1 MTFEL
6 FMQAFIAPVLVAIV
20 AGFVKRWYPVVIAIG
35 FWGISLWV
43 KGLTLE
49 AMDSIAMVVT
59 LSAVLILLSGSL
71 SKRWLAL
78 AQWFTLAALSTWQ
91 VKNFALDLPLL
102 SWIIQA
108 VLLTGVVAFSWLVPA
123 GESTAPKAWS
133 RFDTRQLYWLIPV
146 GYLAIVSPLAG
157 SILIG
162 QMAGLI
168 AVFALAVWIFHASRH
183 SDEQQ
188 LALFVAAPA
197 LFVGQMAW
205 HYAEIPWTSLL
216 VGLVGWVPLLM
227 TSMRKRAAWFHLL
240 IATVLFAG
248 LTSLGLWLEWPE
260 QSLY

>member
-6 FMQAFIAPVLVAIV
+6 FMQAFIAPLLVAIV
-20 AGFVKRWYPVVIAIG
+20 AGFVKRWYPVVLAIG

-49 AMDSIAMVVT
+49 AMDTIAMAVT
-59 LSAVLILLSGSL
+59 LSAALILLSGSL
-71 SKRWLAL
+71 AIRWLAL
-78 AQWFTLAALSTWQ
+78 AQWVMLVALSIWQ
-91 VKNFALDLPLL
+91 VKNFAQDLPGL

-108 VLLTGVVAFSWLVPA
+108 VLLTGIVAFSWLVPA
-123 GESTAPKAWS
+123 GESTTPKLWS

-162 QMAGLI
+162 QMAGLV
-168 AVFALAVWIFHASRH
+168 AVFAVAVWIFQVGGH
-183 SDEQQ
+183 SDEKQ

-197 LFVGQMAW
+197 LFAGQMAW

-216 VGLVGWVPLLM
+216 VGLVGWLPLLI
-227 TSMRKRAAWFHLL
+227 TPLRKRSAWLHLL
-240 IATVLFAG
+240 IAAVLFAG
-248 LTSLGLWLEWPE
+248 LTGLGLWLEWPE